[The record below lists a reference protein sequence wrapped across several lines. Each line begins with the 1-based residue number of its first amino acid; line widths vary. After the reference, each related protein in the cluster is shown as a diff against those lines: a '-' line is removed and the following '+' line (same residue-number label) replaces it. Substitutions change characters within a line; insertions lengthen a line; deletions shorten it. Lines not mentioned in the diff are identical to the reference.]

1 MISSDVLCGSGL
13 SSSTALEMAALRAFQ
28 AVPAFV
34 PAVVDCYRAAS
45 GHEPEIY
52 VCRASDGA
60 SRVG

>member
-1 MISSDVLCGSGL
+1 
-13 SSSTALEMAALRAFQ
+13 MAALRAFQ